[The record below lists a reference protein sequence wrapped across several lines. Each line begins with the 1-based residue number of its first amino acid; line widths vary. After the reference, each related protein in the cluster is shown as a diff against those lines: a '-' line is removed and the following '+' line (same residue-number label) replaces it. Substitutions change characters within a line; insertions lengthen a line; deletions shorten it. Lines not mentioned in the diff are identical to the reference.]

1 MPNLIKSASTISTG
15 SVKKNNFLVATDS
28 SFSYA
33 PTSITDFWSGI
44 TPPLNGYTVYAQ
56 KLSQGPSIRVASTDS
71 ELITIS
77 KQYGGTNINTI
88 YDALS
93 YFNSQPQYMVVN
105 IDYESIITS
114 GLTLSLDAGYLPS
127 YPRTGNTINDISG
140 NVNNGTLTN
149 GPTFSGSNNG
159 SIVFDGVND
168 YLQLPNNFFS
178 YPSLTTFSI
187 SLWFKSSQST
197 GGTLFG
203 QQDSNNPSSSSGW
216 VPVIYL
222 QSNGLIRVEPFW
234 TNSISNFIVSTSSLN
249 NNVWHCV
256 TTTYSNG
263 TNKLYIDGIYVTE
276 RTGLSL
282 TNYTSVYYYMVG
294 AGFSSARGLGSNYF
308 SGSISNFMFYNR
320 SLASTEVLQNYNA
333 QKERFI

>member
-1 MPNLIKSASTISTG
+1 
-15 SVKKNNFLVATDS
+15 
-28 SFSYA
+28 
-33 PTSITDFWSGI
+33 
-44 TPPLNGYTVYAQ
+44 
-56 KLSQGPSIRVASTDS
+56 
-71 ELITIS
+71 
-77 KQYGGTNINTI
+77 
-88 YDALS
+88 
-93 YFNSQPQYMVVN
+93 MVVN

-127 YPRTGNTINDISG
+127 YPRTGNTLNDISG
-140 NVNNGTLTN
+140 NGYVGTLTN
-149 GPTFSGSNNG
+149 
-159 SIVFDGVND
+159 VFDGVND

-308 SGSISNFMFYNR
+308 SGNISNFMFYNR

-333 QKERFI
+333 QKGRFI